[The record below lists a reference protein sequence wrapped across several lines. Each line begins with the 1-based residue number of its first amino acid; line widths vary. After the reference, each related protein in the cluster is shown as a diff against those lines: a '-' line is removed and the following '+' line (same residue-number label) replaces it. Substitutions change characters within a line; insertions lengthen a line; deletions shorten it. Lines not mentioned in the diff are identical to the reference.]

1 MSDFNQEE
9 KEIIINSLIY
19 LGVDKKSIGDIKNK
33 LNSGEDTDKVIE
45 DITTLVEAR
54 RKDLEQEEVKG
65 EKEYQAELDK
75 INEEKLLL
83 EKEFDKYYDNTFG
96 TEEEFAKLD
105 DRENDKVMK
114 KIDQIYNVVINKLN
128 EYRNSKTDEE
138 IKQIKDKL
146 GLS

>member
-75 INEEKLLL
+75 INEEELLL
-83 EKEFDKYYDNTFG
+83 EKDFDKYYDDTFG

>member
-75 INEEKLLL
+75 INEEELLL
-83 EKEFDKYYDNTFG
+83 EKDFDKYYDNTFG